1 LDFICNIC
9 GTQNIG
15 VQRFGREVNT
25 CSGCPST
32 IRTRSLLYMF
42 SMELFGVPLILPD
55 FPILKTLRGM
65 GMTDLPAYADVL
77 AEKFDYKNTF
87 FDEEPKLDIS
97 NTAGMEAAALDF
109 LISTEV
115 FEHVRPPVE
124 RAFQN
129 VGHLLGPDGI
139 LFLTVPYGLHGE
151 TAEHFPNLADS
162 GLVHLQGGSVLVNR
176 TAEGELQMFDQLN
189 FHGGP
194 GSTLEMR
201 ILTEPS
207 LRRMLLDAGFSD
219 VRLYGENYPPFGICH
234 TENWSLP
241 MAARKQPFVL
251 GDRFGA
257 AFMRQYSDSREALRN
272 TGRMLTQLRSAT
284 QHSERE
290 LQKLKEDLRKRTEWA
305 RDLERQ
311 LEERTEWALSLQ
323 SELEQHATANR
334 ELEREFEDRTRWA
347 LELDALRTR
356 LQKELDALRSTGW
369 TRLGRR
375 LRTVR

>member
-1 LDFICNIC
+1 
-9 GTQNIG
+9 
-15 VQRFGREVNT
+15 
-25 CSGCPST
+25 
-32 IRTRSLLYMF
+32 MF

-77 AEKFDYKNTF
+77 AEKFDYKNTL
-87 FDEEPKLDIS
+87 FDDEPKLDIS
-97 NTAGMEAAALDF
+97 NIAGMQAGALDF
-109 LISTEV
+109 LTSTEV

-124 RAFQN
+124 RAFEN
-129 VGHLLGPDGI
+129 VVHLLGPDGI
-139 LFLTVPYGLHGE
+139 LFLTVPYRLSGE
-151 TAEHFPNLADS
+151 TAEHFPDLADS
-162 GLVHLQGGSVLVNR
+162 GLVHLQGGAVLVNR
-176 TAEGELQMFDQLN
+176 TTQGELQMFDQLN

-201 ILTEPS
+201 IFSEPA
-207 LRRMLLDAGFSD
+207 LRRMLLEAGFSD

-251 GDRFGA
+251 GNRFGG
-257 AFMRQYSDSREALRN
+257 AFMRQYGDSREALRN
-272 TGRMLTQLRSAT
+272 TSRMLTQLRAAT

-290 LQKLKEDLRKRTEWA
+290 LQKLKDDLRKRTEWA

-311 LEERTEWALSLQ
+311 LEERTEWALSLKT
-323 SELEQHATANR
+323 EVEEHAAANR

-347 LELDALRTR
+347 LELDALRTG